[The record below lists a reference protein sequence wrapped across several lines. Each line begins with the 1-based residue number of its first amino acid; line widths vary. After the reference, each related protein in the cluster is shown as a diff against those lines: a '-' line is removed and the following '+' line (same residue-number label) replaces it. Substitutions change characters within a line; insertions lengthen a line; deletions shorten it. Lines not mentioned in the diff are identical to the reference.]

1 MPPAKTTA
9 VWRVRRRWLKRRRVV
24 SPTGVSSHRT
34 MLRSPFGRSLRRIP
48 REDLA
53 RHMETV
59 RTAEVVDRP
68 PAARVEA
75 CLGQVPL
82 RQMLRIRNRFP
93 HGFDGMPDG
102 SLEGQGRE
110 VALEGETA
118 CARTARYRHRDPFL

>member
-1 MPPAKTTA
+1 QPLHSFPT
-9 VWRVRRRWLKRRRVV
+9 RR
-24 SPTGVSSHRT
+24 SSD
-34 MLRSPFGRSLRRIP
+34 LIP

-53 RHMETV
+53 RHMEAA

-68 PAARVEA
+68 PAARVEV

-110 VALEGETA
+110 VALEGEDRKST
-118 CARTARYRHRDPFL
+118 RLNSSHDQ